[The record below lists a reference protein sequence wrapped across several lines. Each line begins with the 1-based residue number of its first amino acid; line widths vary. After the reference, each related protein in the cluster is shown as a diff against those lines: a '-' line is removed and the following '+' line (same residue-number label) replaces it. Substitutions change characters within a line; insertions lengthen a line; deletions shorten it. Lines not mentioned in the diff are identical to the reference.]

1 KIFRTW
7 VHLLLDSNYRELA
20 ALVVD
25 GELSIQEWYHPD
37 GDRPPLLENIFID
50 LPTSAYSI
58 IMTNKTFQEALIKS
72 LAIVTK
78 GHVHTKDEIE
88 EVPISFRVKLI
99 EVEENWKQKVR
110 NLIVNS
116 RGANQGLITEK
127 AFGRRGEQT
136 LLYNEMRFA
145 SRSEI

>member
-1 KIFRTW
+1 VEEFEEKIFRTW
-7 VHLLLDSNYRELA
+7 IHLLLDSNYRELA

-25 GELSIQEWYHPD
+25 GELSIIETQEGYYEP
-37 GDRPPLLENIFID
+37 RLENIFID

-78 GHVHTKDEIE
+78 GYVHTKDEIE

-99 EVEENWKQKVR
+99 EVEENWKQKVK
-110 NLIVNS
+110 NLIINS

-127 AFGRRGEQT
+127 AFSRRGEQA
-136 LLYNEMRFA
+136 LVY
-145 SRSEI
+145 SGH